1 MHDDLFLQKCLTS
14 DIFVST
20 SPQADMKDW
29 TVFLQSQGNCR
40 WIHCQE
46 ICPTQQGGWETGK
59 SEDGYERSVWVW
71 LFSIIIQHFSEVET
85 IH

>member
-1 MHDDLFLQKCLTS
+1 MEAVVTKGLKWEISSFGLVAPLVQIFTIQSCIMHDDLFLQKCLTS

-40 WIHCQE
+40 
-46 ICPTQQGGWETGK
+46 
-59 SEDGYERSVWVW
+59 
-71 LFSIIIQHFSEVET
+71 
-85 IH
+85 